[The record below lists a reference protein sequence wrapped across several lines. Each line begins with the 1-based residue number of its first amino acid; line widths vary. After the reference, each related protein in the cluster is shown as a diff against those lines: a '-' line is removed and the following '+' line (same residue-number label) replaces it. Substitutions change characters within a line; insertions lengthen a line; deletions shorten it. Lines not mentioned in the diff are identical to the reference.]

1 MSDGER
7 TPAEIA
13 AAERKAAAD
22 ADKAELEAAG
32 LAVDLKRK
40 EAEFGEWQ
48 GSGSLRDADASAK
61 IRTQELANEASE
73 RDALK
78 DLVPDLG
85 EVDRGSVSAAE
96 GATILQTLLGG
107 RALQDAARKL
117 IPVVK
122 GASGL
127 GDNFKVL
134 VTTDLDLAARDVQ
147 FHSVVDQLERLTRL
161 VQIFSAAEPRSSEAA
176 GRRPIGPVESAAA
189 LAAKV
194 LPGLLGMLSSKRTI
208 TVSSGTVDDEAALV
222 AVAGALAEADPGA
235 LVVVERAS
243 LPAGESLARQHWG
256 ALDAASR
263 SLSEL
268 LEAKGQQHG
277 DAWVKEGRSLL
288 KTCESALTAMVAS
301 DGVAPSPLAKAS
313 LHEALQSDAFM
324 AVLIVKG
331 GGSSTS
337 QLINDRPLMFNDKV
351 SIVAS
356 ATISYLLIDHHQQ
369 GKVIRGGLAHG
380 VAQVHGSIGN
390 ELPIG

>member
-134 VTTDLDLAARDVQ
+134 VTTDLDLAA
-147 FHSVVDQLERLTRL
+147 
-161 VQIFSAAEPRSSEAA
+161 
-176 GRRPIGPVESAAA
+176 
-189 LAAKV
+189 
-194 LPGLLGMLSSKRTI
+194 
-208 TVSSGTVDDEAALV
+208 
-222 AVAGALAEADPGA
+222 
-235 LVVVERAS
+235 
-243 LPAGESLARQHWG
+243 
-256 ALDAASR
+256 
-263 SLSEL
+263 
-268 LEAKGQQHG
+268 
-277 DAWVKEGRSLL
+277 
-288 KTCESALTAMVAS
+288 
-301 DGVAPSPLAKAS
+301 
-313 LHEALQSDAFM
+313 
-324 AVLIVKG
+324 
-331 GGSSTS
+331 
-337 QLINDRPLMFNDKV
+337 
-351 SIVAS
+351 
-356 ATISYLLIDHHQQ
+356 
-369 GKVIRGGLAHG
+369 
-380 VAQVHGSIGN
+380 
-390 ELPIG
+390 